1 MQNYTIGLTLFI
13 VLYVGLTPKLQAGW
27 KDNNNA
33 AGFIVRNLET
43 PPVGDGLEMSD
54 TQKLRVAKDWIFV
67 QQLAKQLDSMN
78 EVMFKAAL
86 GRNDTRVKAAALLIA
101 HKYKTQYLEELLER
115 IADEDFLVCQCARHS
130 LVRISSQYCGKNKHI
145 DFGPL
150 PNHSPATKDSIV
162 ILWKVWFDDAEKT
175 AKKAKEKEEEVIIRK
190 TYDK

>member
-1 MQNYTIGLTLFI
+1 MQNYLIGLTLF
-13 VLYVGLTPKLQAGW
+13 VALYVGLTPKLQAGW

-43 PPVGDGLEMSD
+43 PPVGDVLEMSD
-54 TQKLRVAKDWIFV
+54 SQKQRLAKDWIFV
-67 QQLAKQLDSMN
+67 QQLSKQLETMN

-86 GRNDTRVKAAALLIA
+86 GRNDTKVKSAALLIA

-115 IADEDFLVCQCARHS
+115 IADEDILVSQCARHS
-130 LVRISSQYCGKNKHI
+130 LVRLSSHYCGSNKHI

-162 ILWKVWFDDAEKT
+162 ILWKVWFDEE
-175 AKKAKEKEEEVIIRK
+175 AKKAKESQEEIKIRK
-190 TYDK
+190 TFDK